1 MFTKN
6 IPLWLSLMLAL
17 LPPLY
22 ILLIVAHLLRPKMIR
37 DKSQQVWVAE
47 PLQGHTPMRVDLCA
61 RPHCTSPA
69 S

>member
-47 PLQGHTPMRVDLCA
+47 PLPRCKSLVFFKTIRDILQ
-61 RPHCTSPA
+61 
-69 S
+69 